1 MLHPNTKGLINTI
14 IILTANLHA
23 QLVCES
29 LGSYFYHGFHFSIL
43 PVLLEMSINK
53 IISKTS
59 QLLHFNII
67 EIWSLWGCDTH
78 GYQSSHH
85 LKNANKLNC
94 FVTK

>member
-29 LGSYFYHGFHFSIL
+29 FGSYFYHGFHFSIL

-59 QLLHFNII
+59 QLHSSII
-67 EIWSLWGCDTH
+67 DIGHYGGAIHMVL
-78 GYQSSHH
+78 
-85 LKNANKLNC
+85 
-94 FVTK
+94 